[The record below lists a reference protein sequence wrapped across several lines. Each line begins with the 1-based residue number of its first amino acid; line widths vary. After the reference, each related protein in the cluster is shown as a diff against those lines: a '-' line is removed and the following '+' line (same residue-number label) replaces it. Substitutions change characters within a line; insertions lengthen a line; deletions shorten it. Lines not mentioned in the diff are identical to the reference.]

1 MDNRAGLERAACAR
15 EAAGPERQQ
24 RQHHPRLIPTH
35 GPGGASMADRISVVR
50 LRLALLIAGVLT
62 SFGLA
67 LSSAQ
72 PMPPTPQSVIGFEP
86 CADYHLATYEQIA
99 EYFRTLAAAASD
111 RIHLLEMGKTAEGRT
126 QLMAIISSGENLRQ
140 LARFKDIAAKLAM
153 GRDGGRPL
161 TDSEARALA
170 RAGKA

>member
-1 MDNRAGLERAACAR
+1 
-15 EAAGPERQQ
+15 
-24 RQHHPRLIPTH
+24 
-35 GPGGASMADRISVVR
+35 
-50 LRLALLIAGVLT
+50 
-62 SFGLA
+62 
-67 LSSAQ
+67 
-72 PMPPTPQSVIGFEP
+72 QSVIGFEP

-99 EYFRTLAAAASD
+99 EYFRTLAAAAPD

-140 LARFKDIAAKLAM
+140 LARFKDIARKLAM

-170 RAGKA
+170 RAGKAVVWIDFGLHSSEVAHAPTAPLMPIKAVTEDTDGMQFIRDHA